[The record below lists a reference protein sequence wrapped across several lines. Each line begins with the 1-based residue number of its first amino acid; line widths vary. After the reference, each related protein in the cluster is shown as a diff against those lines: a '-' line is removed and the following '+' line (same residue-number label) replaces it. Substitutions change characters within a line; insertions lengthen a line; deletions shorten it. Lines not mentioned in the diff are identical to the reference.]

1 MMNNKFKI
9 FPWLTLILLFSCLFL
24 NTCSSSSDSNEQSNS
39 INITASWQMST
50 TITSNTFGLDNGE
63 TNTEVLYLEEMNGSF
78 TITNFNGIWGDGNIS
93 GKNIQF
99 IGSETSNDFGIPAI
113 LFTQGTGTVKDSTI
127 AGNFITE
134 VYITNDVGSGNP
146 DGTIEFDFEML
157 RMEESSCYDRA
168 LFGDPQNSPYILP
181 FPVGK
186 SYPVYQSYC
195 WRTGGHRN
203 QLAYDF
209 TIPIGDT
216 IIAAR
221 DGIVREIREDSPD
234 NGQGE
239 GQHNRIF
246 IEHDDGT
253 AAFYAHLMQN
263 SVVVEV
269 NESVQQG
276 QFIARSGNSGDSGEP
291 HLHLGVYQSY
301 PASEGVDVPFNF
313 SNAQGPLDSGNGLI
327 RSQVYLALPY

>member
-1 MMNNKFKI
+1 MNNKFTI
-9 FPWLTLILLFSCLFL
+9 FICLTLIFFLSCLII
-24 NTCSSSSDSNEQSNS
+24 NTCSSSSDSNDQDNS
-39 INITASWQMST
+39 INLTASWQIT
-50 TITSNTFGLDNGE
+50 RTITANTFGLSNGE
-63 TNTEVLYLEEMNGSF
+63 TNTEVLYLEDTNGSF
-78 TITNFNGIWGDGNIS
+78 TITNFDGIWGDGSRS

-99 IGSETSNDFGIPAI
+99 TGSETSNDFGMPAI
-113 LFTQGTGTVKDSTI
+113 LFTQGNGTVNDSTI
-127 AGNFITE
+127 GGNFITE
-134 VYITNDVGSGNP
+134 VYISNDVGSGNP
-146 DGTIEFDFEML
+146 DGTIDFEFVML
-157 RMEESSCYDRA
+157 KIEESSCYDRA
-168 LFGDPQNSPYILP
+168 IFGDPQNSHYILP
-181 FPVGK
+181 YPVGK
-186 SYPVYQSYC
+186 SYPIYQSYC

-221 DGIVREIREDSPD
+221 SGIVREIREDSPD
-234 NGQGE
+234 NGEGD

-263 SVVVEV
+263 SIVVEV

-276 QFIARSGNSGDSGEP
+276 QFIARSGNSGQSGEP

-301 PASEGVDVPFNF
+301 PATEGIDIPFNF
-313 SNAQGPLDSGNGLI
+313 SNTQGSLDSANGLI
-327 RSQVYLALPY
+327 RGQVYLALPF